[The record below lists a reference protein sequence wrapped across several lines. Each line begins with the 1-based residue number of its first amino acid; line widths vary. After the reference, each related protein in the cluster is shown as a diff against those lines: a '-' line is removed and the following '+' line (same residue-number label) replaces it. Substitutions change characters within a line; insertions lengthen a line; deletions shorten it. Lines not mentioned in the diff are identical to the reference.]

1 MNAIPPRAVVA
12 TETGMGPGR
21 VDSTRDAAPPGAV
34 ALLES
39 GAPMQ
44 DSTEARHN
52 FLVALNF
59 AAVYTLWGSTYL
71 AIRFG
76 VQDLPP
82 ALLAGTRFLI
92 AGALLFSWLLWR
104 RVPLPPKSLLLPIA
118 VTGMLLLFCGNYLVT
133 WAELTVPSG
142 MAAVIVANLP
152 FFVATI
158 EACRKDGER
167 LSGAGVMGLLIGFAG
182 TLVLVWPKLASVE
195 HHGLG
200 DFRGEIALLAA
211 NLCWAYG
218 SIYARRRIRGIA
230 PLMGV
235 AFEMLIAGAAL
246 TAAGLLLGEAPHY
259 HLTPR
264 AALALGWLIVA
275 GSLCGY
281 SSYIWLL
288 HHVPAAKVSTYAYVN
303 PIIAV
308 FLGWLVL
315 DETLDWRMAV
325 GTGIIL
331 GGVAVVN
338 AARIRVKI

>member
-1 MNAIPPRAVVA
+1 
-12 TETGMGPGR
+12 
-21 VDSTRDAAPPGAV
+21 
-34 ALLES
+34 
-39 GAPMQ
+39 MQ
-44 DSTEARHN
+44 DPASSRHSV
-52 FLVALNF
+52 LVGLNF

-76 VQDLPP
+76 VRDLPP
-82 ALLAGTRFLI
+82 ALLAGSRFLV
-92 AGALLFSWLLWR
+92 AGALLLAWLLWR
-104 RVPLPPKSLLLPIA
+104 RVPLPPRSLLPPIA
-118 VTGMLLLFCGNYLVT
+118 VTGILLLFCGNWFVT

-152 FFVATI
+152 FFVAAI
-158 EACRKDGER
+158 EACRSDGER
-167 LSGAGVMGLLIGFAG
+167 LSGAGVLGLAIGFAG
-182 TLVLVWPKLASVE
+182 MLVLMWPKLVSSG
-195 HHGLG
+195 HSGLG
-200 DFRGEIALLAA
+200 DFRGEILLLAA

-218 SIYARRRIRGIA
+218 SSYARRRVRGVA

-235 AFEMLIAGAAL
+235 ALEMLIAGAAL
-246 TAAGLLLGEAPHY
+246 TSVGLLLGEAPRY
-259 HLTPR
+259 HLTSR

-308 FLGWLVL
+308 FLGWLIL
-315 DETLDWRMAV
+315 DEPLDSRMAL

-338 AARIRVKI
+338 TARIRVRR

>member
-1 MNAIPPRAVVA
+1 MQ
-12 TETGMGPGR
+12 
-21 VDSTRDAAPPGAV
+21 DAA
-34 ALLES
+34 
-39 GAPMQ
+39 Q
-44 DSTEARHN
+44 ARHTL
-52 FLVALNF
+52 LVALNF

-92 AGALLFSWLLWR
+92 AGALLLSWLLFR
-104 RVPLPPKSLLLPIA
+104 RVPLPPRSLLPPIA
-118 VTGMLLLFCGNYLVT
+118 VTGMLLLFGGNCLVT
-133 WAELTVPSG
+133 WAEITVPSG

-152 FFVATI
+152 FFVAAI
-158 EACRKDGER
+158 EASRKDGER
-167 LSGAGVMGLLIGFAG
+167 LSGAGVLGLVIGFAG
-182 TLVLVWPKLASVE
+182 MLVLMWPKLASGG
-195 HHGLG
+195 HHGFA
-200 DFRGEIALLAA
+200 DFRGEFALLAA

-218 SIYARRRIRGIA
+218 SIYSRRRIRGIA

-235 AFEMLIAGAAL
+235 ALEMLIAGAAL
-246 TAAGLLLGEAPHY
+246 TVAGLLLGEAPHY
-259 HLTPR
+259 HLTSR
-264 AALALGWLIVA
+264 AALALGWLVVA

-315 DETLDWRMAV
+315 DESLDWRMAA